1 MIRGFKK
8 VSDEHRKFKNAEINL
23 PKRGTKN
30 SAGYDFFSNE
40 NIELLP
46 NQKHLFW
53 TDVKSYMQ
61 DDEVLKIYVR
71 SSIGIKK
78 GLILANTVG
87 IIDSDYYENSSNNGN
102 IGICLYNNSLEKQNI
117 EKGEKIAQGIFTKY
131 LITDDDDNQI
141 ERTGGIGHTGK

>member
-1 MIRGFKK
+1 MIRVFKK
-8 VSDEHRKFKNAEINL
+8 VSDEHRKFKNIDINL
-23 PKRGTKN
+23 PIRGTKK

-40 NIELLP
+40 DIEILP

-87 IIDSDYYENSSNNGN
+87 IIDSDYYENSSNDGN
-102 IGICLYNNSLEKQNI
+102 IGICLYNTTSQNVKI
-117 EKGEKIAQGIFTKY
+117 EKGEKIAQGIFSKY
-131 LITDDDDNQI
+131 LIVDDDDNQT